1 MQQKQ
6 RRPSAHRL
14 GLANDGDCLRPE
26 AGKQR
31 HRSLQDGVGLY
42 RCLSGSVDGKNG
54 VACRLAVLRV
64 MMRGILRVV
73 MCVGR
78 EHRAY
83 RQLTGVPQD
92 GEQDQEQRQRRRD
105 PGDHAVTVA
114 AARRF
119 VKAAPAR
126 SPGPVRGVGITS

>member
-14 GLANDGDCLRPE
+14 GLANDGDCLRRPE
-26 AGKQR
+26 ADTQK
-31 HRSLQDGVGLY
+31 HRSLQDGVRLY

-64 MMRGILRVV
+64 MMRSILRVV

-78 EHRAY
+78 EHRA
-83 RQLTGVPQD
+83 
-92 GEQDQEQRQRRRD
+92 
-105 PGDHAVTVA
+105 
-114 AARRF
+114 
-119 VKAAPAR
+119 
-126 SPGPVRGVGITS
+126 